1 MLHKSI
7 FHLVFFLHSSHRAT
21 LSLRTPLKWAEKSNR
36 KCRNSTQTFEN
47 SNNFFFVCSSYAK
60 MQYVE
65 NENGFWVMMAL
76 FFAVQMWHLAHC
88 AIALL
93 PSFAIVS
100 VHNFQSASIH
110 CAGKK
115 SSLKSLETKYPI
127 VNSALFFVRK
137 TLKNC
142 TNLYLINHKI
152 LITTFAPPFFPVF
165 LQLSTLTL
173 R

>member
-7 FHLVFFLHSSHRAT
+7 FHLVFFFCTLHIERLY
-21 LSLRTPLKWAEKSNR
+21 LSVHLWSERRSRIGNVEIAHKHLKIQITFLCVR
-36 KCRNSTQTFEN
+36 LMQKCNMLKMKMAFEL
-47 SNNFFFVCSSYAK
+47 
-60 MQYVE
+60 
-65 NENGFWVMMAL
+65 WWH

-100 VHNFQSASIH
+100 VHIFTESASIH
-110 CAGKK
+110 CAKYRLWK
-115 SSLKSLETKYPI
+115 ASKQSIQSLIAP
-127 VNSALFFVRK
+127 FFVRK

-152 LITTFAPPFFPVF
+152 LITTFAPPFFSF
-165 LQLSTLTL
+165 FNS
-173 R
+173 RHWH